1 MGFRRSA
8 IMCGAPRRAGAP
20 AIGAAAHGAAL
31 FPCLDMA
38 DARGGFACNGQGLRD
53 FRHVLFAH
61 DQHHAYT
68 AVKGASHFLR
78 LDIALRLQESHQA
91 RLFPAIRIDQG
102 MQRSEEH
109 TSELQSL
116 MRISYAVFCLKK
128 KKKELKQKYT
138 TSTHTTQHTVQ
149 LRIYTTINTTQ
160 NC

>member
-1 MGFRRSA
+1 MRISDWSSDV
-8 IMCGAPRRAGAP
+8 CSSDL
-20 AIGAAAHGAAL
+20 HGAAL

-78 LDIALRLQESHQA
+78 LDIDLRLQESHKE

-102 MQRSEEH
+102 MQELGRASCREQMCQYVEH
-109 TSELQSL
+109 PEA
-116 MRISYAVFCLKK
+116 REPLKK
-128 KKKELKQKYT
+128 KK
-138 TSTHTTQHTVQ
+138 S
-149 LRIYTTINTTQ
+149 
-160 NC
+160 